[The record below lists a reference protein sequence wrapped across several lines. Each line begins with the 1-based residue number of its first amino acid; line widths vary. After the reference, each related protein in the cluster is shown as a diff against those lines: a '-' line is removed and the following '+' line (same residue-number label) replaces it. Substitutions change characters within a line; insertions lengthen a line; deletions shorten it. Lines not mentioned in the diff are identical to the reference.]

1 MSGSGIP
8 TDGGLLGRVRDAVR
22 DRLER
27 PRGSKAGTVIEV
39 RGAGPDDR
47 AALAAKLQDEH
58 ERPVFRLSPEDLV
71 AAPHDRAAAVLRLL
85 DAAEVAGAIPM
96 LDAADHLVTDRA
108 AAIGLEE
115 RLRSFPGLV
124 VIATDGV
131 SPLQAVVTQTILRG

>member
-1 MSGSGIP
+1 MSGTGIP
-8 TDGGLLGRVRDAVR
+8 IDGGLLGRFRDAVR

-27 PRGSKAGTVIEV
+27 ARGDGPGGVIEV
-39 RGAGPDDR
+39 RGAGPVER
-47 AALAAKLQDEH
+47 AALVAELEQDH

-71 AAPHDRAAAVLRLL
+71 APPHARAAAALRLL
-85 DAAEVAGAIPM
+85 DAAEAAGAIPM

-124 VIATDGV
+124 VIATDGL
-131 SPLQAVVTQTILRG
+131 SPLQAVVDQTILRG